1 MGPARPRVRVK
12 VFCLQKSDFAFFPE
26 QGRLQK
32 RLSIRHR
39 HALGPNQKNL
49 TCPGALCSRQRS
61 YQQTD
66 SANLLREP
74 GFGAVSNHRGL
85 WNYDNDLHGSAPSS
99 NKIWLPVLPS
109 FETCDLQ
116 TSHASPTK
124 AHETSRARRVRASV
138 RPNAGDSPD
147 AAKADIAPPS
157 SAPRRAGTN
166 PVIIFTPRVSPSM
179 ARTVNRW
186 RGSRS
191 DHKTTATSET
201 SSNWHARSSQNI
213 CPTSSGFCARTS
225 RMADSIFAPWLS
237 QEGERIPSAPAML
250 DRTALRLAMNTM
262 INAKTAQNAS
272 VEAAPRAF
280 IRLTDT
286 QPAMPTRAVVN
297 QYTPL
302 SRKVAVAVAATGV
315 RRRLIFMGSETTGPN
330 TVR

>member
-1 MGPARPRVRVK
+1 MYPARLRVRVK
-12 VFCLQKSDFAFFPE
+12 VFCLQKSDVAFFRE
-26 QGRLQK
+26 ERRLQK
-32 RLSIRHR
+32 RLSICDRHGLR
-39 HALGPNQKNL
+39 PNQKNL
-49 TCPGALCSRQRS
+49 IRPGALCGRQRP

-74 GFGAVSNHRGL
+74 GFGAVSDHRGF
-85 WNYDNDLHGSAPSS
+85 WNYDNDLHGSAPFS
-99 NKIWLPVLPS
+99 NRVWLPVLPS
-109 FETCDLQ
+109 FEPCDLQ

-191 DHKTTATSET
+191 DHNATATTET

-213 CPTSSGFCARTS
+213 WPTSSGFCARTS
-225 RMADSIFAPWLS
+225 RMADSICAPCLS
-237 QEGERIPSAPAML
+237 QEGERVPSAPAML

-262 INAKTAQNAS
+262 ISAKTAQNAI
-272 VEAAPRAF
+272 VKAALCAF
-280 IRLTDT
+280 IRLMDT
-286 QPAMPTRAVVN
+286 QPAMPTSAVVN
-297 QYTPL
+297 Q
-302 SRKVAVAVAATGV
+302 
-315 RRRLIFMGSETTGPN
+315 
-330 TVR
+330 